1 MPVVDVVNLEGK
13 KVGQVELADAVF
25 GAKVNQHL
33 LHEASRWYMR
43 EIRRG
48 THKTKDKSEVS
59 GAGRKLWRQKGT
71 GRARVGSIRSPLWRH
86 GGTVHGPKPR
96 DYSYALPKKM
106 LLGALRSALSA
117 KLAEQKL
124 TVVDE
129 WSLETHEDQGVAA
142 SMLGKLNHTKSA
154 LLVAYGENRNLELA
168 SRNLERV
175 KLVAP
180 NVLQAYDLL
189 NHDLLLLSKDAVARL
204 IRTLD
209 PEAAAAATPHVE
221 TIAPAPAV
229 KKEAAPKAK
238 AGQAGERK
246 RRRRRPRN
254 QEEGEGISHG
264 SPSLSNY
271 SPADHHGKGPGR
283 ERAAPHGGL

>member
-1 MPVVDVVNLEGK
+1 MPVVDVVNLDGK

-25 GAKVNQHL
+25 GAKVNPHL
-33 LHEASRWYMR
+33 LHEASRWYLR
-43 EIRRG
+43 GLRAG

-59 GAGRKLWRQKGT
+59 GAGRKLWKQKGT

-129 WSLETHEDQGVAA
+129 WSLETHKTKALRLV
-142 SMLGKLNHTKSA
+142 LGKLNHTKSA
-154 LLVAYGENRNLELA
+154 LLVAHGENRNLELA
-168 SRNLERV
+168 SQNLHRV

-180 NVLQAYDLL
+180 NVLQPYDLL
-189 NHDLLLLSKDAVARL
+189 NHDLLLLSKEAVARL
-204 IRTLD
+204 VHTLD
-209 PEAAAAATPHVE
+209 PDRAPAVVPDVE
-221 TIAPAPAV
+221 TIAPAAKPV
-229 KKEAAPKAK
+229 KKEAARKAAAKPAAKKEKPAAKK
-238 AGQAGERK
+238 AAK
-246 RRRRRPRN
+246 
-254 QEEGEGISHG
+254 
-264 SPSLSNY
+264 PSKK
-271 SPADHHGKGPGR
+271 GK
-283 ERAAPHGGL
+283 E

>member
-1 MPVVDVVNLEGK
+1 MPVVDVLNLSGK
-13 KVGQVELADAVF
+13 KVGQVDLADAVF
-25 GAKVNQHL
+25 GAKVNPHL
-33 LHEASRWYMR
+33 LHEATRWYQR
-43 EIRRG
+43 EIRSG

-117 KLAEQKL
+117 KLADQKL
-124 TVVDE
+124 AVIDE
-129 WSLETHEDQGVAA
+129 WSLDTHKTKALAEA
-142 SMLGKLNHTKSA
+142 LGNLKHTKSS
-154 LLVAYGENRNLELA
+154 LIVSHGENRNLELA
-168 SRNLERV
+168 SRNLDRV

-180 NVLQAYDLL
+180 NAVQVYDLL

-204 IRTLD
+204 VRTLD

-221 TIAPAPAV
+221 SIAPAPAA
-229 KKEAAPKAK
+229 KKEAAPKAVKSGAKKPAAKK
-238 AGQAGERK
+238 AAK
-246 RRRRRPRN
+246 P
-254 QEEGEGISHG
+254 
-264 SPSLSNY
+264 
-271 SPADHHGKGPGR
+271 GKKGK
-283 ERAAPHGGL
+283 

>member
-1 MPVVDVVNLEGK
+1 MPVVDVLNLSGK
-13 KVGQVELADAVF
+13 KVGQVDLADAVF
-25 GAKVNQHL
+25 GAKVNPHL
-33 LHEASRWYMR
+33 LHEASRWYQR
-43 EIRRG
+43 EIRSG

-117 KLAEQKL
+117 KLADQKL
-124 TVVDE
+124 AVIDE
-129 WSLETHEDQGVAA
+129 WSLDTHKTKALAEA
-142 SMLGKLNHTKSA
+142 LGNLKHTKSS
-154 LLVAYGENRNLELA
+154 LIVSHGENRNLELA
-168 SRNLERV
+168 SRNLDRV

-180 NVLQAYDLL
+180 NAVQVYDLL

-204 IRTLD
+204 VRTLD

-221 TIAPAPAV
+221 SIAPAPAA
-229 KKEAAPKAK
+229 KKEAAPKAAK
-238 AGQAGERK
+238 SGAK
-246 RRRRRPRN
+246 K
-254 QEEGEGISHG
+254 
-264 SPSLSNY
+264 
-271 SPADHHGKGPGR
+271 PAAKKTAKPGKKGK
-283 ERAAPHGGL
+283 